1 MNTIKTVVFDL
12 GGVLVDLD
20 RDRCI
25 GAFRSL
31 GMDAVADLINPYY
44 PAEMIGRLERGG
56 APSHQ
61 WPHAWNP

>member
-20 RDRCI
+20 IDRCT

-31 GMDAVADLINPYY
+31 GMDAVADLINPTT
-44 PAEMIGRLERGG
+44 PPR
-56 APSHQ
+56 
-61 WPHAWNP
+61 

>member
-20 RDRCI
+20 IDRCT

-31 GMDAVADLINPYY
+31 GMDAVADLINPYC
-44 PAEMIGRLERGG
+44 PVSPTLSIPTTPPR
-56 APSHQ
+56 
-61 WPHAWNP
+61 